1 MRYCIHICVTL
12 CFGLFLRPSQSCAS
26 GTDSACGILLQ
37 KAKADLGYSTFD
49 QFLECY
55 SAMDAEHQQKFLL
68 DRTNMRSIQEC
79 HQALF
84 LRAWDDTLLLIHSQI
99 RKLLQ
104 ADAEGGEQADA
115 RFSRHFIEKPDC
127 SLSAID
133 HLHNRGVIRDIV
145 RSASYLEGSADKIVN
160 YMKANRLTKRKYY
173 LLFLER
179 SSFAKR
185 SSRHWSSRMR
195 D

>member
-1 MRYCIHICVTL
+1 LNNSAFL
-12 CFGLFLRPSQSCAS
+12 CNGSEGFSLGFGKGRQHHRGVEDILFRRDFEPTWRTDLVAGLNEVPLSFKCAIAE
-26 GTDSACGILLQ
+26 G
-37 KAKADLGYSTFD
+37 KAAF
-49 QFLECY
+49 
-55 SAMDAEHQQKFLL
+55 
-68 DRTNMRSIQEC
+68 R
-79 HQALF
+79 
-84 LRAWDDTLLLIHSQI
+84 IHSQI

-145 RSASYLEGSADKIVN
+145 RSASYLEGSADKIVD

-173 LLFLER
+173 LWFLER

-185 SSRHWSSRMR
+185 SSRH
-195 D
+195 